1 MTKKILII
9 AFLFVTASAFSQV
22 RKPVFMVPDSTT
34 AYGVT
39 MPANSLVF
47 DYGANRLW
55 TLTSNVLATD
65 NVSTSSK
72 ILITEPG
79 AGGGSDLATTL
90 GLGNTSGASDISLDD
105 GQILKAT
112 NGDGLLNLRAG
123 ATNGSVELKGST
135 GVYNQGG
142 VFGLSGAS
150 FMNLNPLSISFGLF
164 NQTFTKAGQ
173 MVVVDTDLNPFNT
186 NASPTFPTSFSSQG
200 WTINSGVFNTSVI
213 SGANGIAKTSN
224 IAYTNKIGFNS
235 GGSFE
240 TRLSHTVATSDNDI
254 LLPDNSGTVSLLDI
268 YTTDGTL
275 SGNRVVTMAANN
287 LTFSGTGQFILNNND
302 INTLVLGNGT
312 TKGGII
318 FNSGNGATG
327 STIYDRND
335 GTHNN
340 GITLRS
346 RDNIFEFIGTSGG
359 TPEAIAKIGALEN
372 VRGIAGDDFIKL
384 TIKGSPSPNDV
395 ADGINFQTADNLN
408 VFQDRFVLESDS
420 STPKA
425 YFNNISGLAIGTTS
439 VSSMLTVS
447 GDVETTGAGNGLI
460 VEDGIDGNRYR
471 IFTEN
476 GVLFTELVP

>member
-1 MTKKILII
+1 MFKKFLLI

-55 TLTSNVLATD
+55 TLTSSVLATD
-65 NVSTSSK
+65 DVSTSSK
-72 ILITEPG
+72 ILVTESG
-79 AGGGSDLATTL
+79 GGGSDLATTL

-150 FMNLNPLSISFGLF
+150 FMNLNPLSVSFGLF

-186 NASPTFPTSFSSQG
+186 SASPTFPTSFSNQG

-224 IAYTNKIGFNS
+224 IAYTNQIGFNN

-254 LLPDNSGTVSLLDI
+254 LLPDNSGTVAILTDSESKLNVGSVFQATTQSGFGSVGYDGHDLTTAALYFRSIGTARTVLNSPSGSNVDVRVGGSPRWTFGDNGSL
-268 YTTDGTL
+268 TTGITSL
-275 SGNRVVTMAANN
+275 GVKIG
-287 LTFSGTGQFILNNND
+287 LTS
-302 INTLVLGNGT
+302 
-312 TKGGII
+312 
-318 FNSGNGATG
+318 G
-327 STIYDRND
+327 STY
-335 GTHNN
+335 GL
-340 GITLRS
+340 GIQSGL
-346 RDNIFEFIGTSGG
+346 FEIIGSNASSDYTFGYGTSGSLTRLMTLKG
-359 TPEAIAKIGALEN
+359 TGELG
-372 VRGIAGDDFIKL
+372 
-384 TIKGSPSPNDV
+384 
-395 ADGINFQTADNLN
+395 
-408 VFQDRFVLESDS
+408 
-420 STPKA
+420 
-425 YFNNISGLAIGTTS
+425 IGTTTPS
-439 VSSMLTVS
+439 ADAILTAS
-447 GDVETTGAGNGLI
+447 GNVETTGAGNGLI
-460 VEDGIDGNRYR
+460 VEDELDGNRYR
-471 IFTEN
+471 IHTEN
-476 GVLFTELVP
+476 GNLFVELVP